1 MRWLASLTFWLVAA
15 ALCQAQEVTFRE
27 AKNEIRAAR
36 EKVTQ
41 VVTFCSRCDLT
52 GKLEGTECPYC
63 GGYGATLK
71 SEGEMIRHRTHLT
84 DRAAR
89 AGAELE
95 EHAQF
100 DVAKRLAA
108 FEEKLEPETRELLPA
123 YVGYVKAYEKHKA
136 VVKEDEKLV
145 QRIAREIELLD
156 EIIDRHGARLRIESV
171 RLLYADDPVGKIGAF
186 RFYGKTAEV
195 KIDGQPA
202 DVIELRTLKDCAIL
216 LLKTK
221 AKQRKGFVLGEIVG
235 KDTYQTDDGKSI
247 KAIMIRPW

>member
-1 MRWLASLTFWLVAA
+1 MRWLAGLIVWLAAA

-36 EKVTQ
+36 EKVTE
-41 VVTFCSRCDLT
+41 VVTFCSRCELT
-52 GKLEGTECPYC
+52 GKLDGKECPYC
-63 GGYGATLK
+63 GGFGATLK
-71 SEGEMIRHRTHLT
+71 SEGEMIRHRTHLKG
-84 DRAAR
+84 RAVR
-89 AGAELE
+89 AGAEPE

-108 FEEKLEPETRELLPA
+108 FEGKLEPETLELLPA

-156 EIIDRHGARLRIESV
+156 EIVDRYGARLRVQSL
-171 RLLYADDPVGKIGAF
+171 RLLYENDPVGKVGAF
-186 RFYGKTAEV
+186 RFYGKTADV

-202 DVIELRTLKDCAIL
+202 ERIELRTLKDRAIL
-216 LLKTK
+216 LLKTE
-221 AKQRKGFVLGEIVG
+221 AKQREGFVLGEIVG